1 MSGMASYNGT
11 GPGIEKLIEEG
22 QNIMVTDPKSEIIQ
36 PIKYYRLGYD
46 YLFLAHEFNYKGEV
60 IEALDITILFKVFDV
75 SGMEVLFESTTDEMF
90 DQRLYFKSGDSCF
103 LNQLYQCLIDENGS
117 VKIMPSLRF
126 ADELKN
132 SDYRVTWKVEKY
144 YKDISSE
151 PREITEAEFNDIM
164 CNNKDLFE
172 SAQNTCYFA
181 QVVENPGGQQG
192 IKYNVVAP
200 KRSYRL
206 DIITNDDILHPD
218 LIQNDIT
225 SGDEARKLAGQLQ
238 HTLKGDQFFLL
249 TCYVNGRVEIKGK
262 MYLQ

>member
-1 MSGMASYNGT
+1 MSGMASYNVT

-22 QNIMVTDPKSEIIQ
+22 QNIMVTDPKSEIIEQ
-36 PIKYYRLGYD
+36 IKYYRLGYD
-46 YLFLAHEFNYKGEV
+46 YLFLAHEFNYKGET
-60 IEALDITILFKVFDV
+60 IEDLDITIMFKVFDV
-75 SGMEVLFESTTDEMF
+75 SGVEVLFESTTEEMS
-90 DQRLYFKSGDSCF
+90 DQRLYFKSGDSCY
-103 LNQLYQCLIDENGS
+103 LNQLYQCLIDEKGS
-117 VKIMPSLRF
+117 VQILPSPRF

-132 SDYRVTWKVEKY
+132 SGYRVTWEDAKY
-144 YKDISSE
+144 YKDIAAE
-151 PREITEAEFNDIM
+151 PREITEAEFADIM
-164 CNNKDLFE
+164 RNNKDLFE

-181 QVVENPGGQQG
+181 QVVDNPRGQKG

-218 LIQNDIT
+218 IIQNDIT

-249 TCYVNGRVEIKGK
+249 TCYVNGRVENSGK
-262 MYLQ
+262 MYL